1 MTRQKAFYTHKQA
14 EASLNMLARI
24 IANENITITMNA
36 NAPTA
41 AFDLQN
47 RVLVLPAWEA
57 LSKDMGEATRGHEVA
72 HALWTPAKGW
82 HSEVTKF
89 ARDKKIKFPKMYAN
103 CLNIAEDA
111 RIEKKLKEHLPGFR
125 AVMERAYKEMYE
137 FLLPQQNM
145 TIDQMCAQSCL
156 DRINY
161 VAKAGYQHIGRLA
174 SNEEKLA
181 YVKMME
187 AQTWEDAVAVADIL
201 YDMRLRE
208 KQNQKDDQ
216 GQQGMPQYSD
226 GSDGIPDEVVD
237 WDDLTD
243 EQKKEAQKQLN
254 QKNKNKPQKDQKQG
268 DKGQKQ
274 NGPKQSGKDK
284 DAGEDAGQ
292 KDKQK
297 QNAEKSDEGEKG
309 QGEQADKGEDQNG
322 DAGQEGQGEQ
332 SQERES
338 NGEFGAEGSES
349 SDNQEE
355 GNGSEG
361 SGDDADD
368 GESNDNAKDNGKLGG
383 NQKDKKAG
391 QAGAPV
397 QTRGQLEAGM
407 GSDED
412 DKEMTFSL
420 EKVANDLNKVSA
432 VGKAVMPRIVAK
444 KQVKV
449 RSLFE

>member
-82 HSEVTKF
+82 HSEVKKF

-145 TIDQMCAQSCL
+145 TVDQMCAQSCL

-216 GQQGMPQYSD
+216 SQQGMPQYSD
-226 GSDGIPDEVVD
+226 GSDGGIPDEVLD
-237 WDDLTD
+237 WDEMTD
-243 EQKKEAQKQLN
+243 EQKAEAQRRLN
-254 QKNKNKPQKDQKQG
+254 QKNKNKPQKDQKQA
-268 DKGQKQ
+268 
-274 NGPKQSGKDK
+274 GKDK
-284 DAGEDAGQ
+284 DAGENAGQ
-292 KDKQK
+292 KDKQ
-297 QNAEKSDEGEKG
+297 EKSDKGEKG

-332 SQERES
+332 SQDRES

-361 SGDDADD
+361 SGDEDSD
-368 GESNDNAKDNGKLGG
+368 GSSNDNAKDNGKLGG

-432 VGKAVMPRIVAK
+432 VGKAIMPRIVAK
-444 KQVKV
+444 KQVNV